1 MKIKLIFLFLIFPV
15 HINAEKLQGE
25 NLLFSPPDG
34 YQIGYTSNNK
44 DIYIQEWIPDGQNIK
59 DWSEMVTIQVLFNYP
74 IGDLDNFV
82 NNFIEMIV
90 DICEDGRGLTI
101 TDGVEYGYL
110 FNYFMTICGRNPN
123 TQKPEF
129 TMVKAIAG
137 KDALYVVQKAW
148 RYEPT
153 DIQIQDWSKLVSQV
167 FLCDNKNEDAPC
179 PKL

>member
-1 MKIKLIFLFLIFPV
+1 
-15 HINAEKLQGE
+15 
-25 NLLFSPPDG
+25 
-34 YQIGYTSNNK
+34 
-44 DIYIQEWIPDGQNIK
+44 
-59 DWSEMVTIQVLFNYP
+59 MVTIQVLFNYP

-110 FNYFMTICGRNPN
+110 FNYFITICGRNPN

-137 KDALYVVQKAW
+137 NDALYVVQKAW

-167 FLCDNKNEDAPC
+167 FICDNKNEAAPC